1 MTQKCIVIILKVARL
16 FWEPAW
22 YITEIVLSSIF
33 EMWNYKG
40 IYGAQ
45 IQPSNNSRRLGS
57 ISLIPANSFLKCKY
71 FWIYIKKWMESE
83 STTKSK
89 LS

>member
-22 YITEIVLSSIF
+22 YIIEIVLSSIF

-45 IQPSNNSRRLGS
+45 IQPSNNGRRLGS
-57 ISLIPANSFLKCKY
+57 ISLIPANSFFKMQIFMDLYKEMDGIR
-71 FWIYIKKWMESE
+71 IYN
-83 STTKSK
+83 
-89 LS
+89 